1 MIDSKNFSNKPKN
14 NHNHTYDNTK
24 ALLNNPVSEE
34 TEKIL
39 TDIFIYFFLKN
50 HLTLLVINMAKM
62 ERWWNKNE
70 ANLNIKKI
78 PKGRIQISVQEFK
91 ESSKYITKNGIIE
104 LNRVRVIKFWNE
116 LMCVGDSNTYTNNI
130 ILYDSLNKKML

>member
-14 NHNHTYDNTK
+14 DHNRTYDNTR
-24 ALLNNPVSEE
+24 AVLNNPVSEE

-62 ERWWNKNE
+62 ER
-70 ANLNIKKI
+70 
-78 PKGRIQISVQEFK
+78 
-91 ESSKYITKNGIIE
+91 
-104 LNRVRVIKFWNE
+104 
-116 LMCVGDSNTYTNNI
+116 
-130 ILYDSLNKKML
+130 